1 MPDSRLPS
9 ISRRLAAA
17 LGLIVLSTASSGLI
31 HALGPSASW
40 PMLFAAV
47 LASSAGALALGRYAL
62 APRPGIAVDGAI
74 DRPDTDVG
82 ARARSLLRPD
92 PAVPAEAIDEPAP
105 SVRADRMTEPSRGEP
120 AGAALTV
127 SIGAGARPRASA
139 PDATR
144 PDENGDATDPR
155 LDEIVRELRT
165 MAERHAAGD
174 LGRRMP
180 QECFEGAPR
189 EIAVL
194 VNTLADQSQRRGDQT
209 LDLFR
214 RYVEGDFSER
224 MDPLPGDG
232 GRQAGLMDDLRET
245 MMRSRAA
252 DVEAIRLKRA
262 LEVVDA
268 NVMVADAGFDIVY
281 ANATVLRMLTNA
293 QEDLRRV
300 LPGFDAR
307 RLIGT
312 SMDVFH
318 KAPAHQRRLLET
330 LRTTHRAQV
339 RIGSRL
345 FGMIVNP
352 ILDADGQRI
361 GTVLEWQDRTD
372 EARIEK
378 ALADLVGGAAGGDFS
393 RRLPV
398 EGLQGF
404 HRLLS
409 DELNTLMQSSETAL
423 NEVVRVLGALSN
435 GRLTERIDDIGGGTF
450 GQLADYANRSME
462 QLTRIVSRIRDGSH
476 AIGVATREIAQGN
489 ADLSRRTERQ
499 ATSLESTAASM
510 EQLTSTVRRNADSA
524 EQANRLAAG
533 ASEVAVRGGKVVDE
547 VSATM
552 NEISESGRRIAD
564 IVGLIDGI
572 AFQTNILALNA
583 AVEAARAGEQGRG
596 FAVVATEVRSLAQ
609 RSADAA
615 REIKTLIEHS
625 VAKIKQGGELAVQA
639 GRTMVDIVASSK
651 RVTDIMAEISV
662 ASQQQRAGLEQ
673 VNGAVTQMDEA
684 TQQNAAL
691 VEQAAAASD
700 KLRQQATQLEAAVA
714 EFELGP
720 GA

>member
-1 MPDSRLPS
+1 MSDSRLRLH
-9 ISRRLAAA
+9 SRRPAAA
-17 LGLIVLSTASSGLI
+17 TLGLVVLSTASSSLI
-31 HALGPSASW
+31 DAFGRSASW
-40 PMLFAAV
+40 PTLFAAV
-47 LASSAGALALGRYAL
+47 LASSAGALAIGRYVL
-62 APRPGIAVDGAI
+62 APRSAIAVNGAI
-74 DRPDTDVG
+74 AGPDAEIDT
-82 ARARSLLRPD
+82 RMRSSSRPD
-92 PAVPAEAIDEPAP
+92 PAVPTTVIDDPAR
-105 SVRADRMTEPSRGEP
+105 SGTVQSDTMQSDTARSD
-120 AGAALTV
+120 AA
-127 SIGAGARPRASA
+127 P
-139 PDATR
+139 
-144 PDENGDATDPR
+144 
-155 LDEIVRELRT
+155 LDESDDAAAPCLDDVVRELRT
-165 MAERHAAGD
+165 MAGQHAAGH
-174 LGRRMP
+174 LEHRMP
-180 QECFEGAPR
+180 HEGFEEGAPR
-189 EIAVL
+189 EISVL
-194 VNTLADQSQRRGDQT
+194 VNTLADQYVQRGEKT
-209 LDLFR
+209 FDLLR
-214 RYVEGDFSER
+214 RYAEGDFSQR
-224 MDPLPGDG
+224 MDPLPGDAV
-232 GRQAGLMDDLRET
+232 RLSRLMDGLRET

-252 DVEAIRLKRA
+252 DVEMVRLKRA

-281 ANATVLRMLTNA
+281 ANATVLRMLADA
-293 QEDLRRV
+293 QEDLRRA

-307 RLIGT
+307 RLIGAN
-312 SMDVFH
+312 MDVFH

-330 LRTTHRAQV
+330 LRTTHRAQI

-352 ILDADGQRI
+352 ILDADGLRI
-361 GTVLEWQDRTD
+361 GTVLEWQDRTA

-393 RRLPV
+393 QRLPV

-409 DELNTLMQSSETAL
+409 DELNKLMQSSETAL

-462 QLTRIVSRIRDGSH
+462 QLTRIVSRIRDGSR
-476 AIGVATREIAQGN
+476 AISVATREIAQGN

-499 ATSLESTAASM
+499 AASLESTAASM
-510 EQLTSTVRRNADSA
+510 DELTNTVRQNADSA

-533 ASEVAVRGGKVVDE
+533 ASEVAVRGGRVVEE

-552 NEISESGRRIAD
+552 NDISESGRRIAD
-564 IVGLIDGI
+564 IVGLINGI

-583 AVEAARAGEQGRG
+583 AVEAARAGEQGSG

-625 VAKIKQGGELAVQA
+625 VAKIRLGGELAVQA
-639 GRTMVDIVASSK
+639 GRTMGDIVASSR
-651 RVTDIMAEISV
+651 RVTDIMAEITV

-691 VEQAAAASD
+691 VEQAAASD
-700 KLRQQATQLEAAVA
+700 NLYQQAAQLEAAVA
-714 EFELGP
+714 AFELGP
-720 GA
+720 DA